1 MSYQVERVFSTPIY
15 RSAVNDID
23 NIQEQLSKAVND
35 TTFTTNDNWGMTHF
49 LSENYGDVNFHEEY
63 DLSAFVSELDVH
75 IKRYCS
81 EIKFPFRKYR
91 ISSSWIALFESGNYG
106 HVHNHGS
113 SDMSGTYY
121 YQRDDDGLKDGNIFF
136 ESPVYNAE
144 TSLCFRGS
152 TSGRVMVPATTGSIL
167 LFPGW
172 LKHGIMTNET
182 EHDRVSFSFDIIFD
196 RH

>member
-75 IKRYCS
+75 VKRYCS